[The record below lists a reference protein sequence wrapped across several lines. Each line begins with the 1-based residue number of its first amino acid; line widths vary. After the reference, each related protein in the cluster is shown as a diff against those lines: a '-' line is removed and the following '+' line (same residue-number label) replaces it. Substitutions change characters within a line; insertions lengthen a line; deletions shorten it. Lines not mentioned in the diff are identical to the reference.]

1 MVLVY
6 YPLVIEYG
14 LLENPRFTDV
24 AIETSNPLFVGDF
37 PLPGLESIVGFP
49 WVSFPVAWAPRCA
62 PRVALLAVHLLV
74 SDCNPLT
81 GVELACKPIPNLW
94 ENGYVTVTKKTNG
107 ICWWCRIGFVGKV
120 PLIGNHGVCSQIK
133 LILVSCRFL
142 LTPIPGSQPGNPIA
156 RWNTVIFWYVYSP
169 ALDYGPFR
177 HSRSEENDTLKIQ
190 QWHLGAQLRIQ
201 MNIKMMTNPHNL
213 GYKPYIYMICYIHIY
228 FPQLRNDPEPRSL
241 RHSPSRGWPL
251 P

>member
-37 PLPGLESIVGFP
+37 PLPGLESLVGFP
-49 WVSFPVAWAPRCA
+49 WVSFPVSWAPRCA

-74 SDCNPLT
+74 SHCNPLT
-81 GVELACKPIPNLW
+81 GVELACKPIPSLW

-120 PLIGNHGVCSQIK
+120 PLFGNHGVCSQIDPG
-133 LILVSCRFL
+133 FL
-142 LTPIPGSQPGNPIA
+142 QIFPYTNSRKSPGNPIP
-156 RWNTVIFWYVYSP
+156 RWNTMIFWYVYSP

-177 HSRSEENDTLKIQ
+177 HSRSE
-190 QWHLGAQLRIQ
+190 
-201 MNIKMMTNPHNL
+201 
-213 GYKPYIYMICYIHIY
+213 
-228 FPQLRNDPEPRSL
+228 
-241 RHSPSRGWPL
+241 
-251 P
+251 